1 MVNMAIL
8 FTQEWDIVRGQE
20 DTYEQFISQEFIPRS
35 EKLGLR
41 AVGGYYVE
49 VGVGPRVVSVR
60 STESLEELYTIL
72 ALKEFFRLQS
82 QLKEH
87 VANYRSKVL
96 YPTGR
101 VKSEKYEIQK
111 GVWKFNQYWNQ
122 RPGKR
127 DQYADFMAT
136 EYLPM
141 LNGLDYLELTGGWI
155 VIMGG
160 EREIVGEL
168 TFKSPIDIGRL
179 LENPDFR
186 QLTEELRR
194 NYVSNYTTRILRTTE
209 RFDEPRWY
217 RL

>member
-1 MVNMAIL
+1 MAIL
-8 FTQEWDIVRGQE
+8 FTQEWDVVRGQE

-35 EKLGLR
+35 QQLGMR

-49 VGVGPRVVSVR
+49 VGIGPRVVSVR
-60 STESLEELYTIL
+60 STETLEDLYKIL
-72 ALKEFFRLQS
+72 ALKDFYRLRS
-82 QLKEH
+82 ELKDH
-87 VANYRSKVL
+87 VVNYRSKVL

-101 VKSEKYEIQK
+101 VNSKEYKIQK
-111 GVWKFNQYWNQ
+111 GVWKFNQYWNT

-127 DQYADFMAT
+127 VEYADFMAN

-141 LNGLDYLELTGGWI
+141 LNGFDYLEVTGGWLC
-155 VIMGG
+155 VLGG
-160 EREIVGEL
+160 ERDIVGEL

-179 LENPDFR
+179 LENPEFR

-194 NYVSNYTTRILRTTE
+194 NYISNYTTRILRTTE